1 MRICVFGLIA
11 ALGALAGGPALA
23 ATASEKFGAWE
34 KRCETPPGAQGP
46 QCYVAQSVTAAER
59 PNVTLIIYALRTAD
73 HKATIF
79 RVIAP
84 LGALLTK
91 GVGLGVGAQDFGIA
105 SFARCLPN
113 GCVAEAALDDKLLAA
128 LKGGGTASIKVFE
141 TPEEG
146 IAVDL
151 PLDGFKAAFESL
163 P

>member
-1 MRICVFGLIA
+1 MRICLLGLFT
-11 ALGALAGGPALA
+11 ALGALAGQPALA
-23 ATASEKFGAWE
+23 APISEKFGAWE

-46 QCYVAQSVTAAER
+46 QCYAAETVTAAER

-79 RVIAP
+79 RIIAP

-91 GVGLGVGAQDFGIA
+91 GVGLSVGAQDFGIA
-105 SFARCLPN
+105 SFVRCLPN
-113 GCVAEAALDDKLLAA
+113 GCVAEAALDDKLLTA